1 MSTPFLE
8 SKTPSNLA
16 LIILAVLLIS
26 QAKIGLNF
34 QAMDGLEQEIFALFE
49 SLEKNLQETVVMD
62 GTSIEY
68 FDDSATDYFVNT
80 KFEIVDLISAAL
92 PRIIEAKSDLAV
104 LPAIALCADVYA
116 LAKIL
121 SQNKERFPLAFEY
134 AESRTLDDFNWQPIY
149 DALRNYFDEDVIAL
163 ISSKYEFDLART
175 AYMEILEIAENFYSY
190 GEFEDFRFNVNALKE
205 CSLAEDEDLEALDR
219 LLEIL
224 EPPEP
229 YMHTYQPTVK
239 VYSGSTGGLEPR
251 FIEWLEK
258 HHKSQTLFEEEDLD
272 FSAPLPEEDGDWDN
286 VLRAWLET
294 DSQPQSAFENYYWI
308 PIDVRAPIDY
318 EFEEKAIFFEIHQLS
333 QIIRDPNNSHLSH
346 LPESLQHYKIIMYR
360 TGERHE
366 YNSEM
371 DRSLLALQVILF
383 HESSEV
389 PVENIEAE
397 VHWIRLEEKA
407 YPLLGLSRDELEEI
421 SQTYLR
427 AQ

>member
-1 MSTPFLE
+1 
-8 SKTPSNLA
+8 
-16 LIILAVLLIS
+16 
-26 QAKIGLNF
+26 
-34 QAMDGLEQEIFALFE
+34 MDSLEQRIFALFE
-49 SLEKNLQETVVMD
+49 RLENDLKETVVMD
-62 GTSIEY
+62 GESIEY
-68 FDDSATDYFVNT
+68 FDDAATDYFVNT
-80 KFEIVDLISAAL
+80 KFEIVDLISESL
-92 PRIIEAKSDLAV
+92 PKIIGAKSDLNV
-104 LPAIALCADVYA
+104 LPAIALCADIYD

-121 SQNKERFPLAFEY
+121 SQNTERFPLAFEY

-149 DALRNYFDEDVIAL
+149 DALRDYFDEDVIAL

-175 AYMEILEIAENFYSY
+175 AFMEILEIAENFYSY

-205 CSLAEDEDLEALDR
+205 CSLAEDEDLEALDQ

-258 HHKSQTLFEEEDLD
+258 HHKSQALFDDDDFDFDAPPQEDD
-272 FSAPLPEEDGDWDN
+272 PDWDN
-286 VLRAWLET
+286 LLRAWLES
-294 DSQPQSAFENYYWI
+294 DSQPQTAFENYFWI
-308 PIDVRAPIDY
+308 PIDTRAPIDY
-318 EFEEKAIFFEIHQLS
+318 DFDEKTIFFEIHQLS
-333 QIIRDPNNSHLSH
+333 KIIRDPNNSHLSH
-346 LPESLQHYKIIMYR
+346 LPESLEHYKVIMYR

-371 DRSLLALQVILF
+371 DRSLLALQIIIF

-389 PVENIEAE
+389 PIENIEAE

-407 YPLLGLSRDELEEI
+407 YPLVGLTRDELEEI

>member
-1 MSTPFLE
+1 MSNPT
-8 SKTPSNLA
+8 
-16 LIILAVLLIS
+16 LIILAILPTS

-34 QAMDGLEQEIFALFE
+34 RLMGGLEQEIFALFA
-49 SLEKNLQETVVMD
+49 SLEKDLKDTVVMD

-68 FDDSATDYFVNT
+68 FDDSATDYFINT

-92 PRIIEAKSDLAV
+92 PGIIVQESELTV
-104 LPAIALCADVYA
+104 LPNVAICSDIYD

-121 SQNKERFPLAFEY
+121 SSQRDKFPLAYEF
-134 AESRTLDDFNWQPIY
+134 AEAQTLEDFNWQPVY
-149 DALRNYFDEDVIAL
+149 DSLRDYFDEDQIAL
-163 ISSKYEFDLART
+163 ISSEYEFKLAYS
-175 AYMEILEIAENFYSY
+175 AFIKILEIAEYFCSN
-190 GEFEDFRFNVNALKE
+190 GEFQDFRFNVEALKA
-205 CSLAEDEDLEALDR
+205 SDFASPADVEALEK

-224 EPPEP
+224 VPTGPTITTP
-229 YMHTYQPTVK
+229 TIKTYK
-239 VYSGSTGGLEPR
+239 GSTGGLEPR
-251 FIEWLEK
+251 FIEWLER
-258 HHKSQTLFEEEDLD
+258 HHKSQSLFDDEDFD
-272 FSAPLPEEDGDWDN
+272 FDAPLPEEDGDWDN
-286 VLRAWLET
+286 LLTAWLET

-318 EFEEKAIFFEIHQLS
+318 EFEEKTVFFEIHQLS
-333 QIIRDPNNSHLSH
+333 QIIRDPNNSRLAH
-346 LPESLQHYKIIMYR
+346 LPENLEHYKIIMYR

-389 PVENIEAE
+389 PTENIEAE

-407 YPLLGLSRDELEEI
+407 YPLLGLSRPELEEI

>member
-1 MSTPFLE
+1 MEAIEQQIFTLFDRLE
-8 SKTPSNLA
+8 NELK
-16 LIILAVLLIS
+16 
-26 QAKIGLNF
+26 
-34 QAMDGLEQEIFALFE
+34 
-49 SLEKNLQETVVMD
+49 ETVVMD
-62 GTSIEY
+62 GESIEY
-68 FDDSATDYFVNT
+68 FDDAATDYFVNT
-80 KFEIVDLISAAL
+80 KFEIADLISTVL
-92 PRIIEAKSDLAV
+92 PKIIGAKSDLTV
-104 LPAIALCADVYA
+104 LPAIALCADIYD

-121 SQNKERFPLAFEY
+121 SQNIERFPLAFEF

-149 DALRNYFDEDVIAL
+149 DALRGYFDEDVIAS
-163 ISSKYEFDLART
+163 ISSRYEFDLARM
-175 AYMEILEIAENFYSY
+175 AFMKILEIAENFYSY

-229 YMHTYQPTVK
+229 DRYTYQPTVK

-251 FIEWLEK
+251 FIEWLDK
-258 HHKSQTLFEEEDLD
+258 HHKSQSLFDDEDFDLD
-272 FSAPLPEEDGDWDN
+272 APPPEEDQDWDN
-286 VLRAWLET
+286 ILRAWLESDT
-294 DSQPQSAFENYYWI
+294 QPQTAFENYFWI

-318 EFEEKAIFFEIHQLS
+318 EYGDVPIFFEIHQLS
-333 QIIRDPNNSHLSH
+333 QILRDPGNSRISH
-346 LPESLQHYKIIMYR
+346 LPESLEHYKIIMYR

-371 DRSLLALQVILF
+371 DRSLLALQMIIF

-389 PVENIEAE
+389 PIEKIEAE

-407 YPLLGLSRDELEEI
+407 YPLVGLTRDELEEI

>member
-1 MSTPFLE
+1 
-8 SKTPSNLA
+8 
-16 LIILAVLLIS
+16 
-26 QAKIGLNF
+26 
-34 QAMDGLEQEIFALFE
+34 MDSLEQRIFALFE
-49 SLEKNLQETVVMD
+49 RLENDLKETVVMD
-62 GTSIEY
+62 GESIEY
-68 FDDSATDYFVNT
+68 FDDAATDYFVNT
-80 KFEIVDLISAAL
+80 KFEIVDLISESL
-92 PRIIEAKSDLAV
+92 PKIIGAKSDLNV
-104 LPAIALCADVYA
+104 LPAIALCADIYD

-121 SQNKERFPLAFEY
+121 SQNTERFPLAFEY

-149 DALRNYFDEDVIAL
+149 DALRDYFDEDVIAL

-175 AYMEILEIAENFYSY
+175 AFMEILEIAENFYSY

-205 CSLAEDEDLEALDR
+205 CSLAEDEDLEALDQ

-258 HHKSQTLFEEEDLD
+258 HHKSQTLFDDDDFDFDAPPQEDD
-272 FSAPLPEEDGDWDN
+272 PDWDN
-286 VLRAWLET
+286 LLRAWLES
-294 DSQPQSAFENYYWI
+294 DSQPQTAFENYFWI
-308 PIDVRAPIDY
+308 PIDTRAPIDY
-318 EFEEKAIFFEIHQLS
+318 EFEEKIIFFEIHQLS
-333 QIIRDPNNSHLSH
+333 KIIRDPNNSHISH
-346 LPESLQHYKIIMYR
+346 LPESLEHYKVIMYR

-371 DRSLLALQVILF
+371 DRSLLALQIIIF

-389 PVENIEAE
+389 PIENIEAE

-407 YPLLGLSRDELEEI
+407 YPLVGLTRDELEEI